1 VADVDSAAAA
11 WMIRG
16 GRDGERE
23 DAALREGLAILGWD
37 ELDDIGGCSSKEE
50 LRALIAATYPG
61 SGTARIANWTGQL
74 WRFLNEIDV
83 GDYVVM
89 PRKNRPSLVAF
100 GRVTGVYRYRGDA
113 RRGFRLTRPVAWLRT
128 DVPRSAIKR
137 DLLDSMG
144 SLLTVCRLSRF
155 DAAKRVAGLAEHGT
169 DPGPGIETDQPDKHR
184 VASRAELLAKAAR
197 PDSGGPLRLTV
208 REFLEYW
215 GATRRTSETVARIEK
230 ELGEKGLTT
239 RPPFTEGWIHATIEL
254 VPLGEEPVAGVSG
267 TEAQVAA
274 DTEDVPDLPPMTLR
288 IGDLDSANRGVT
300 SVAPGTPILRAIT
313 MMLANNY
320 SQLAVIS
327 EEGTFHGAVSWESMG
342 QARVAD
348 PKAPLEKAITS
359 ALLVEYDQPLLDQI
373 GRIYDKGFVFVRS
386 PDKSRVSGIVTAA
399 DLTLQFDELARPF
412 VLIEE
417 AERRLRRRVDEVFT
431 LEEIRAVARG
441 KPARVQSAADLT
453 LGNYRFLLASEEN
466 WDRLAWDLD
475 RDVFLDLL
483 KAVNAIRNETM
494 HFSPDPLTPEQ
505 FGQLNGFVGL
515 LRTVDPTG

>member
-1 VADVDSAAAA
+1 MADFTSAA

-16 GRDGERE
+16 GRWGERE
-23 DAALREGLAILGWD
+23 EAALREGLTILGWD

-50 LRALIAATYPG
+50 LRELITATYPG
-61 SGTARIANWTGQL
+61 SGKARIANWTGQL
-74 WRFLNEIDV
+74 WRFLSVIDV
-83 GDYVVM
+83 GDYIVM
-89 PRKNRPSLVAF
+89 PRKDRPSLVAF
-100 GRVTGVYRYRGDA
+100 GRVTGAYRYRGDA
-113 RRGFRLTRPVAWLRT
+113 PPGFRLTRPVEWLRT

-155 DAAKRVAGLAEHGT
+155 DAARRVADLAEHGT
-169 DPGPGIETDQPDKHR
+169 DPGPGTDADQPDEHR
-184 VASRAELLAKAAR
+184 AASRAELLAKAAH
-197 PDSGGPLRLTV
+197 PDSDSPLRLTV

-230 ELGEKGLTT
+230 ELDEKGLTT

-254 VPLGEEPVAGVSG
+254 VPLGEEPVLGESS

-274 DTEDVPDLPPMTLR
+274 DTEDVSDLPPMTLR
-288 IGDLDSANRGVT
+288 IGDLDPANRGVT
-300 SVAPGTPILRAIT
+300 SVAPGTPLRRAIT
-313 MMLANNY
+313 MMLVNNY

-348 PKAPLEKAITS
+348 PKAPLENAITS
-359 ALLVEYDQPLLDQI
+359 ASLVEYDEPLLNQI
-373 GRIYDKGFVFVRS
+373 RQIYDKGFVFVRS
-386 PDKSRVSGIVTAA
+386 PDKSRISGIITAA
-399 DLTLQFDELARPF
+399 DLTQQFDELARPF

-431 LEEIRAVARG
+431 LEEIRAVARRN
-441 KPARVQSAADLT
+441 PARIQSAADLT
-453 LGNYRFLLASEEN
+453 LGNYRFLLTPEEN
-466 WDRLAWDLD
+466 WDKLAWNLD
-475 RDVFLDLL
+475 QDVFLELL

-505 FGQLNGFVGL
+505 FEQLNGFVGL
-515 LRTVDPTG
+515 LRTVDPAG